1 MFTNFTAKVATFED
15 SNDGNPLVKI
25 LDIKNGHQQNFHFNF
40 LSFNGFYSN
49 QFSKTV
55 IQRYEIVNLVLGYI
69 YDAHDY
75 YQLRKTPEQ
84 AKRKTPSASGIMALL
99 VNPNRTEIGEDYD
112 YIIETFKVLIG
123 LMKIEDF
130 DDYCYW
136 SGGCGYQCHRGK
148 IPNAFKCKWA
158 ATPMPHVKEW
168 HASVSPDLR
177 THLVHKL

>member
-1 MFTNFTAKVATFED
+1 M
-15 SNDGNPLVKI
+15 
-25 LDIKNGHQQNFHFNF
+25 
-40 LSFNGFYSN
+40 
-49 QFSKTV
+49 
-55 IQRYEIVNLVLGYI
+55 LGYI
-69 YDAHDY
+69 NDAHDY
-75 YQLRKTPEQ
+75 YQLRKTPER

-136 SGGCGYQCHRGK
+136 SGGCGYQCCRGK

-177 THLVHKL
+177 NHLVHKL

>member
-1 MFTNFTAKVATFED
+1 M
-15 SNDGNPLVKI
+15 
-25 LDIKNGHQQNFHFNF
+25 
-40 LSFNGFYSN
+40 
-49 QFSKTV
+49 
-55 IQRYEIVNLVLGYI
+55 LGYI
-69 YDAHDY
+69 YDANDY

-130 DDYCYW
+130 DVYCYE
-136 SGGCGYQCHRGK
+136 SGGCGYQCSRGK
-148 IPNAFKCKWA
+148 LPNAFKCKLA

-177 THLVHKL
+177 NHLVHKL

>member
-1 MFTNFTAKVATFED
+1 MQLLIHFTAKVATFEER
-15 SNDGNPLVKI
+15 NDGIQLVKI

-75 YQLRKTPEQ
+75 YQLRKTPEP

-123 LMKIEDF
+123 LMKIEDLM
-130 DDYCYW
+130 
-136 SGGCGYQCHRGK
+136 K
-148 IPNAFKCKWA
+148 LPNFLICKWA

-168 HASVSPDLR
+168 HALVNPDLR
-177 THLVHKL
+177 NHLVHKL